1 MLTSENDARIIK
13 IRKSDF
19 NFISRFW
26 NALMSKNLTKSSIP
40 IVQLFFWKSLSLTMS
55 CSEFSN
61 RPVNIIDT
69 FLSTKVIVLLI
80 WIEVDLALLRSFQVK
95 WTQPKK
101 NILLQLIYENY
112 ILPCFLKIYRKI
124 KYFRSNVWRVHS
136 KQIDIRRLRRTF
148 DLDSC
153 IPATKNI

>member
-69 FLSTKVIVLLI
+69 FLSTKVIVILI

-101 NILLQLIYENY
+101 IFYYSWSMKITFYHV
-112 ILPCFLKIYRKI
+112 FWKIYRKI